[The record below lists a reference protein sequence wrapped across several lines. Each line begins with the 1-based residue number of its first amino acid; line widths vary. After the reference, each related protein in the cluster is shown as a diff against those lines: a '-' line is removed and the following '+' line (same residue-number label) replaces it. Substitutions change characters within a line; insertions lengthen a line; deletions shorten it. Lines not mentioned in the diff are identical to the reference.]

1 MTQPPIQKGCE
12 NINSRGYTTQEDGGR
27 AVVKNTKH
35 KLGAEVLAQKNMTL
49 LLNKA
54 YVSR

>member
-27 AVVKNTKH
+27 AVVKKTKH

-49 LLNKA
+49 LIK
-54 YVSR
+54 